1 LPFFFAAYA
10 AFAFVQIHYA
20 GWNALKDIAM
30 VNRLL
35 LANTSTCRSG
45 AVRLGLASALIAI
58 ASLAVAQ
65 TDSQRYAQARQLLQ
79 SGQPAAAAQAFR
91 QLATEGDSA
100 SQFELSLLYRSGRGV
115 GADPRASLK
124 WLRRA
129 AAGSYPAALSN
140 LGGEY
145 AKGSFVVQ
153 DRIRALAL
161 FFLAEAGG
169 LREAS
174 TNAQVV
180 ARTMTREQQ
189 TQAHDLALRCQRGG
203 PQACL

>member
-1 LPFFFAAYA
+1 
-10 AFAFVQIHYA
+10 
-20 GWNALKDIAM
+20 M

-91 QLATEGDSA
+91 QLAAEGDSA
-100 SQFELSLLYRSGRGV
+100 SQFELSLLYRTGKGV
-115 GADPRASLK
+115 PINTQQSMQ
-124 WLRRA
+124 WLQRA
-129 AAGSYPAALSN
+129 ARGGYAPALSN

-145 AKGSFVVQ
+145 AKGQ
-153 DRIRALAL
+153 L
-161 FFLAEAGG
+161 
-169 LREAS
+169 LREDNVKALTLFLLAHARGLAVAG
-174 TNAQVV
+174 TNAQTA
-180 ARTMTREQQ
+180 ARTLNAAQVQ
-189 TQAHDLALRCQRGG
+189 TAKIQAQN
-203 PQACL
+203 CLQGSIQSCI